1 MHMREDSWSWSFT
14 VHRKSSGPSRV
25 FTGSGSN
32 TMIVALQV
40 RATLSVLVSRSLG
53 HSFDQHGRVYTQLVP
68 KLYAPVQVINATTL
82 DDRP

>member
-1 MHMREDSWSWSFT
+1 
-14 VHRKSSGPSRV
+14 
-25 FTGSGSN
+25 
-32 TMIVALQV
+32 MIVALQV

-68 KLYAPVQVINATTL
+68 KLYGPVQVINATTL